1 MKGGRVSGPI
11 PSSQVEPQAPPPG
24 AEQDHSQDDAPD
36 FTFEERVKYEK
47 LAIFARRDMVTDT
60 GTIDQHLVADE
71 IEPTIVGAVVNVE
84 GDRTKV
90 GITPTKLM
98 EDHFSEVPR
107 KEQVETDDEDE
118 LEFVDAVYGAVKRE
132 VFRVLNIAP
141 DGPIQSR
148 LANSG
153 SGLVLCRMKGTR
165 GAEEVAYVTRNR
177 KCIDQ
182 DNNQPAFAAVDRAIA
197 KAAALTGMSIER
209 VPEHGGW
216 FKRQYSTAMRQSLGS
231 GDNHVQL
238 ALDVST
244 DDGDGEFAAGEGE

>member
-1 MKGGRVSGPI
+1 MSDHLTA
-11 PSSQVEPQAPPPG
+11 SQVDSLPD
-24 AEQDHSQDDAPD
+24 EQDRVDVPD
-36 FTFEERVKYEK
+36 LTWEERVKYAK

-60 GTIDQHLVADE
+60 GSIDQYRVADE
-71 IEPTIVGAVVNVE
+71 IEPTIIGAIVKVE

-90 GITPTKLM
+90 GITPTRLM
-98 EDHFSEVPR
+98 QDHFPEVPR
-107 KEQVETDDEDE
+107 VDQVQTHDEEE
-118 LEFVDAVYGAVKRE
+118 LAFVDAVYGAAKRE

-148 LANSG
+148 LATNG
-153 SGLVLCRMKGTR
+153 SGLVLCRMKGAR

-182 DNNQPAFAAVDRAIA
+182 DNNQPAFSAVDRAIA

-216 FKRQYSTAMRQSLGS
+216 FKRQYSTALKQSLGS

-244 DDGDGEFAAGEGE
+244 DNGDHPVADDGE